1 LATLLIQDRIFLEHL
16 VPPGHPERPD
26 RLLAIEKALKADA
39 FAPLVRRLA
48 PRAEPEVAA
57 LAHTEAHI
65 AQVRAAVPTDGI
77 AQIEADTYLSPQ
89 SFTVALHAVGAACL
103 AVDEVMT
110 GKVANAFVAGRP
122 PGHHA
127 EADMVMGFCIFNN
140 AAIAA
145 RHAQKKHGAE
155 RVAIV
160 DWDVHHGNGT
170 QAIFWKDPSV
180 LYCSTHQMPL
190 YPGTG
195 AKSESGVGNIVNAPL
210 SSGAGG
216 AEFREAF
223 STIILP
229 AVDDF
234 EPDLIIISAGFDA
247 HWRDPLASLEL
258 KEEDFAWATEAVMA
272 AADKACGGKVV
283 SLLEGGYDLTGL
295 ADSAAVHVAALM
307 KA

>member
-1 LATLLIQDRIFLEHL
+1 
-16 VPPGHPERPD
+16 
-26 RLLAIEKALKADA
+26 
-39 FAPLVRRLA
+39 
-48 PRAEPEVAA
+48 
-57 LAHTEAHI
+57 
-65 AQVRAAVPTDGI
+65 
-77 AQIEADTYLSPQ
+77 
-89 SFTVALHAVGAACL
+89 
-103 AVDEVMT
+103 
-110 GKVANAFVAGRP
+110 
-122 PGHHA
+122 
-127 EADMVMGFCIFNN
+127 
-140 AAIAA
+140 
-145 RHAQKKHGAE
+145 
-155 RVAIV
+155 
-160 DWDVHHGNGT
+160 
-170 QAIFWKDPSV
+170 
-180 LYCSTHQMPL
+180 MPL

-210 SSGAGG
+210 PSGAGG

-258 KEEDFAWATEAVMA
+258 KEEDFAWATEAVMV